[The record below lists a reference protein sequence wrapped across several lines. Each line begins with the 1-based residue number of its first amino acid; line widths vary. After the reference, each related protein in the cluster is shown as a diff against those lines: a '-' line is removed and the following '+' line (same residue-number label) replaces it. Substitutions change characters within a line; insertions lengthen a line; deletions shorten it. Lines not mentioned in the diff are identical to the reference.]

1 MALPQVNSSRY
12 SVFVPGLNKEVEF
25 RPYLVKEEKI
35 LMMAMESSDQKQILG
50 AIKDVIE
57 ACVFD
62 NINVNNL
69 AVFDLEVLFLHL
81 RAKSVGEKINVNVK
95 CQDEECQLESP
106 IEINLDDIKAPVI
119 EKDDNVVMLSD
130 DIGMTLRY
138 PSFED
143 IQRFDPE
150 YLEKIDG
157 IMELLVLCIENI
169 FDTEEVYENSSDKEK
184 MEFIENLNTD
194 QFQTISKFFDG
205 MPSLKHDIE
214 FTCVKCEKEN
224 KVELKGIQSFFT

>member
-1 MALPQVNSSRY
+1 MALPQLNSSKY
-12 SVFVPGLNKEVEF
+12 SVFVPGLDKEVQF

-69 AVFDLEVLFLHL
+69 AVFDLETLFLNL
-81 RAKSVGEKINVNVK
+81 RAKSVGERVNVNVR
-95 CQDEECQLESP
+95 CQSEECNAETPVEVDLDE
-106 IEINLDDIKAPVI
+106 IEIPRIDPEDKI
-119 EKDDNVVMLSD
+119 VMLTD
-130 DIGMTLRY
+130 DIGVTLRY
-138 PSFED
+138 PSFQD
-143 IQRFDPE
+143 IQKFDPE

-169 FDTEEVYENSSDKEK
+169 FDTEDVYEESSDKEK
-184 MEFIENLNTD
+184 MEFIENLNTE
-194 QFQTISKFFDG
+194 QFQKIGTFFDG
-205 MPSLKHDIE
+205 MPTLKHNLE
-214 FTCVKCEKEN
+214 WECPKCGNEN